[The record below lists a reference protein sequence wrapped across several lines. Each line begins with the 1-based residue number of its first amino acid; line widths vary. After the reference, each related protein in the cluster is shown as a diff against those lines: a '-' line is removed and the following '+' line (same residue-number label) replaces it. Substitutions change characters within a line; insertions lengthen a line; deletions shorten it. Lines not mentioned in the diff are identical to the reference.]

1 MILQLSA
8 FYLDTYAGLNVM
20 TLICMRKLQLSSLLK
35 QSMYTMSRHKCV
47 YIDPWRM
54 SQRLLSGHLP
64 LQMFHRIT
72 PTTPLRGS
80 GEARRYRVNK
90 HKVKINICI
99 WMDLTLTRESKLKV
113 RETFHVQP
121 SVCAVISPRGGV
133 PVRPFL
139 CLSQPVSC
147 ADTHIRQQQTITLGN
162 HFCCGVKAGAN
173 ITLGG
178 MFDITTETPSVSNHN
193 KAICSA

>member
-1 MILQLSA
+1 MLEHTAA
-8 FYLDTYAGLNVM
+8 FF
-20 TLICMRKLQLSSLLK
+20 LIKTK
-35 QSMYTMSRHKCV
+35 PYTMSRHKCV
-47 YIDPWRM
+47 YIDPRRM

-64 LQMFHRIT
+64 SQMFHRIT

-80 GEARRYRVNK
+80 GEAIYRINK

-99 WMDLTLTRESKLKV
+99 WMDLATDTWEQIQSL
-113 RETFHVQP
+113 RETFHAQP
-121 SVCAVISPRGGV
+121 SVCAVTSPHGGV

-147 ADTHIRQQQTITLGN
+147 ADTHIRQQPAIKLGN
-162 HFCCGVKAGAN
+162 NFCSGVKAGAN

-193 KAICSA
+193 MAICSA